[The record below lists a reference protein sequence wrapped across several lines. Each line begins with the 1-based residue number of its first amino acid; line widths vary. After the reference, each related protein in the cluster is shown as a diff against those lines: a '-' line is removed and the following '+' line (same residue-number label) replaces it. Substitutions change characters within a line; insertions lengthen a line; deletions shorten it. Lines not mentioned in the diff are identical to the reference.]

1 MRADPAPINKIG
13 VLALQGA
20 FHLHKPHIEALGAEY
35 VEITRPED
43 LGALDGLI
51 LPGGESG
58 VMLKLID
65 ATGMQKSLS
74 DFLSKKPAW
83 GICAGAIL
91 MAKKVTNP
99 DQPAFGAMNVEI
111 ERNAYGRQL
120 ESIQESIDGYDG
132 YDVSYI
138 RAPRIARVG
147 SGVDILSRRDGSP
160 TWVESGLSM
169 MTTFHPETN
178 LAAPSPWHRRF
189 AERCGLNQANR
200 HPRDG
205 VAPEPWQRI
214 I

>member
-43 LGALDGLI
+43 LGAIDGLI

-65 ATGMQKSLS
+65 ATGMQKPLS

-99 DQPAFGAMNVEI
+99 DQPAFGAMDVEI

-120 ESIQESIDGYDG
+120 DSIRETIDG

-138 RAPRIARVG
+138 RAPKISKTG
-147 SGVDILSRRDGSP
+147 SGMRVLAERDGSP
-160 TWVESGLSM
+160 TWIESDMSM

-178 LAAPSPWHRRF
+178 LSAPSPWHRRF
-189 AERCGLNQANR
+189 VEK
-200 HPRDG
+200 
-205 VAPEPWQRI
+205 I
-214 I
+214 TSTSTT